1 MRNLPLLA
9 PLVKPARTL
18 TAVEIARSQI
28 LTLRSTGKRTRQ
40 IMRVRRAVWMLLL
53 LLLPV
58 RS

>member
-1 MRNLPLLA
+1 LRNLPLLA